1 MHSSNIRGVDQM
13 PKPIG
18 FPIGVVST
26 RTGLSRHVIRAWE
39 RRYEAITPQRSD
51 SRRRLYTSS
60 DIERLVLLK
69 RAIRHGYRIS
79 TIAGLGTAQL
89 SELVLSFATP
99 NGAFPASS
107 ETPSQLAPQEIID
120 ACMDAV
126 AVLDGPELNR
136 LLQEAAAEFSHH
148 GLLEQIIAPLME
160 QVGRRWSQGDLRIVH
175 AHGASVVVH
184 AHLMRMLE
192 LPIGREP
199 EQPCLLMATPA
210 GQRCCLGAL
219 AICIIAQDHGWTPIF
234 LGTDLPAEEIAA
246 ACDALAP
253 QMLALSI
260 TCRVNDRFMADEL
273 IRLSG
278 FLEDRFPMVIG
289 GQASHGY
296 HRQLEGRTPAFWA
309 TTEDFLRLLQ

>member
-1 MHSSNIRGVDQM
+1 M
-13 PKPIG
+13 PEPLGYPIG
-18 FPIGVVST
+18 FVSSQ
-26 RTGLSRHVIRAWE
+26 TGLSPHVIRAWE
-39 RRYEAITPQRSD
+39 RRYQAVLPQRSA
-51 SRRRLYTSS
+51 SRRRFFTQS
-60 DIERLVLLK
+60 DIERLLLLK
-69 RAIRHGYRIS
+69 RGIRRGYRIS
-79 TIAGLGTAQL
+79 TIARLGTA
-89 SELVLSFATP
+89 ELNDLIRLVATP
-99 NGAFPASS
+99 NDAVPEPL
-107 ETPSQLAPQEIID
+107 ETPPQSDTQEIVD

-136 LLQEAAAEFSHH
+136 LLQEAAVGFSHH
-148 GLLEQIIAPLME
+148 GLLEKIIAPLME

-199 EQPCLLMATPA
+199 EQPYLLMATPA
-210 GQRCCLGAL
+210 GQQCCLGAL

-234 LGTDLPAEEIAA
+234 LGTNLPAEEIVA

-296 HRQLEGRTPAFWA
+296 HRQLEGRTAAFWA